1 MVIEKNDNIKGDIEE
16 IKEKEEREIQKE
28 TENLEIATQNKVNLE
43 IEIKGMKWYLLELE
57 DIHKDEVEQMNKSFD
72 RQIIEKTAELMVVTE
87 KFEDAEIFRIWR
99 TEIEEEVWRM
109 KIELENE
116 KRLHEE
122 NIKKKQQE
130 KV

>member
-1 MVIEKNDNIKGDIEE
+1 
-16 IKEKEEREIQKE
+16 
-28 TENLEIATQNKVNLE
+28 
-43 IEIKGMKWYLLELE
+43 MKWYLLELE
-57 DIHKDEVEQMNKSFD
+57 DIHKDEIEQMNKSFD

-116 KRLHEE
+116 KWLHEE
-122 NIKKKQQE
+122 NIKKK
-130 KV
+130 